1 MDILKELK
9 TLGVEITDEIKAKL
23 DGDFVSREEMDKK
36 VKKAETDRDEWKKKA
51 ETSEETLKG
60 FEGKD
65 YEQITKDRDEWKKKY
80 EDLDKAAKEKAAE
93 DEKNALLDEAFKE
106 IKFSSK
112 AAGESIRN
120 RISESVSV
128 KDGKLIGFNDLLEAE
143 KENDSTAF
151 VTEED
156 ERKAKFGTHS
166 EPGEEPISG
175 DPNTMDFETYRKW
188 RKQNS

>member
-65 YEQITKDRDEWKKKY
+65 YEQIKTDRDEWKKKY
-80 EDLDKAAKEKAAE
+80 EDLDKASKEKAAE

-151 VTEED
+151 VTEEE
-156 ERKAKFGTHS
+156 ERKVKFGTHS

>member
-151 VTEED
+151 VTEEE
-156 ERKAKFGTHS
+156 ERKVKFGTRS

>member
-80 EDLDKAAKEKAAE
+80 EDLDKAAKEKTAE

-151 VTEED
+151 VTEEE
-156 ERKAKFGTHS
+156 ERKVKFGTRS

>member
-1 MDILKELK
+1 MNILKELK

-151 VTEED
+151 VTEEE
-156 ERKAKFGTHS
+156 ERKVKFGTRS